1 MNQALYEKLKEVARA
16 RSVITYSDIAPL
28 VGVDIRTSPG
38 RREIGRLIAEVCAH
52 EVEHGRPMLGS
63 VVVRKDTGMPG
74 DGYFK
79 AAWASSMPMASRTSD
94 RSGLKSWREC
104 TATGRRDRS
113 RLIVV
118 LDLFPDSTVRF
129 APLREG
135 KSKRYDVPWNINPLL

>member
-1 MNQALYEKLKEVARA
+1 MNQALYEKLKEVARS
-16 RSVITYSDIAPL
+16 RSLITYSDIAPL

-79 AAWASSMPMASRTSD
+79 GACRLGQFEPDGQKDKRSFWAEELERVYDGWS
-94 RSGLKSWREC
+94 
-104 TATGRRDRS
+104 
-113 RLIVV
+113 
-118 LDLFPDSTVRF
+118 PDSQLTHR
-129 APLREG
+129 R
-135 KSKRYDVPWNINPLL
+135 S

>member
-1 MNQALYEKLKEVARA
+1 MNQDLYEKLKGVARA
-16 RSVITYSDIAPL
+16 RSVITYSDIALL

-79 AAWASSMPMASRTSD
+79 GACRLGQFDPDGQKDKRAFWAEELERVYHHWSPGSKLTHR
-94 RSGLKSWREC
+94 RS
-104 TATGRRDRS
+104 
-113 RLIVV
+113 
-118 LDLFPDSTVRF
+118 
-129 APLREG
+129 
-135 KSKRYDVPWNINPLL
+135 

>member
-1 MNQALYEKLKEVARA
+1 MNAALYEKLKEVARA

-79 AAWASSMPMASRTSD
+79 GACRLGQFEPDGQKDKRSFWAEELERVYDGWS
-94 RSGLKSWREC
+94 
-104 TATGRRDRS
+104 
-113 RLIVV
+113 
-118 LDLFPDSTVRF
+118 PDSQLTHR
-129 APLREG
+129 R
-135 KSKRYDVPWNINPLL
+135 S